1 MNLKPINTMIQCIK
15 ANMLRMKQLARAA
28 WEKAKHAGGAFLN
41 RIYVDMRTGLVYY
54 DCMDAR
60 VLLFGWKIS
69 RELNVRLMRF
79 EWQLINM
86 FKQSA

>member
-1 MNLKPINTMIQCIK
+1 MNLKPINTMMQCIK

-28 WEKAKHAGGAFLN
+28 
-41 RIYVDMRTGLVYY
+41 GLVYY
-54 DCMDAR
+54 ECMDAR

-86 FKQSA
+86 FKQNA

>member
-1 MNLKPINTMIQCIK
+1 MGKGETC
-15 ANMLRMKQLARAA
+15 
-28 WEKAKHAGGAFLN
+28 GGAFLN

-54 DCMDAR
+54 ECMDAR
-60 VLLFGWKIS
+60 VELFGWKIS

>member
-1 MNLKPINTMIQCIK
+1 MNLKPINTMMQCIK
-15 ANMLRMKQLARAA
+15 TNMLYMKQLARAA

-54 DCMDAR
+54 ECMNAR

-69 RELNVRLMRF
+69 RELNMRLMRF
-79 EWQLINM
+79 EWQLINV
-86 FKQSA
+86 FKQA

>member
-1 MNLKPINTMIQCIK
+1 MNLKPINTMMQCIK

-28 WEKAKHAGGAFLN
+28 WEKAKHAGGVFLN

-54 DCMDAR
+54 ECMNAR
-60 VLLFGWKIS
+60 VELFGWKIS

-86 FKQSA
+86 FKQNA